1 MTILYY
7 KPKAKH
13 SGKISTDWLYGI
25 DLVNE
30 LKEKHK
36 EWHWIPLEN
45 YKRMELRELYKK
57 TNCFLRPTRHDG
69 LSEMVLEALHFGC
82 QVLWTKSYNDSIL
95 IKPEVK
101 DIEEKLLQIERR
113 SKQYVC

>member
-13 SGKISTDWLYGI
+13 SGRISTEWLYGI

-36 EWHWIPLEN
+36 EWNWVTLEN
-45 YKRMELRELYKK
+45 YSRMELRELYKK
-57 TNCFLRPTRHDG
+57 ADCFLRPTRHDG
-69 LSEMVLEALHFGC
+69 LSGMVLEAIYFGC
-82 QVLWTKSYNDSIL
+82 PVLWTKPYDGSIL
-95 IKPEVK
+95 IKAEVE
-101 DIEEKLLQIERR
+101 DIEKKLLQIERCIER
-113 SKQYVC
+113 

>member
-13 SGKISTDWLYGI
+13 SGKISADWLYGI
-25 DLVNE
+25 DLIEE
-30 LKEKHK
+30 LKEKHR
-36 EWHWIPLEN
+36 EWNWIPLEN
-45 YKRMELRELYKK
+45 YSRKRLKQLYFGA
-57 TNCFLRPTRHDG
+57 NCYVRPTRHDG
-69 LSEMVLEALHFGC
+69 LSGMVLEALHFSC
-82 QVLWTKSYNDSIL
+82 QVLWTKFYNGSIL

-113 SKQYVC
+113 SEQ